1 MKRKYSMMAVAIA
14 VIVGGTMV
22 TPMAAQAAKHSKKP
36 SITVWVDAPRLPGAK
51 LYAKIMKRK
60 VNVKVELHGQGD
72 LLAKVQLF
80 NRVKKGWPDV
90 VFGPPNDVSVLKNP
104 LINNALNLDKLLTP
118 AEVKNFGNGNNWCKS
133 STGTYCVKNDLA
145 QTVLWYDTVLFKEF
159 GYTVPKTMD
168 EWAAL
173 GKDVAANH
181 PGYSLGAVGDGHG
194 VYASYYWP
202 SQCPLNQEKSATRVV
217 INTASPKCTRV
228 AKLLQPM
235 VDSGVLSKTSY
246 WDAGYIKNVGQAG
259 KILAHLGPSW
269 WGEFVLRPA
278 GTYAIPAG
286 RIATAPMPI
295 WAGEKVN
302 YSGEWGG
309 GIYTVS
315 PHSKYPRQALDF
327 AIFMVGDKRNL
338 VTVKNPDGSFGAPTF
353 PAYTPGNALW
363 AAKVSSDKY
372 YASNPFPAMLAQSS
386 KIFPG
391 EKPVRYD
398 SSGAWGAA
406 WSPEITKNG
415 DLQKALDAYGVYVSN
430 LAMQLGYEVT
440 KS

>member
-1 MKRKYSMMAVAIA
+1 
-14 VIVGGTMV
+14 
-22 TPMAAQAAKHSKKP
+22 
-36 SITVWVDAPRLPGAK
+36 
-51 LYAKIMKRK
+51 
-60 VNVKVELHGQGD
+60 
-72 LLAKVQLF
+72 
-80 NRVKKGWPDV
+80 
-90 VFGPPNDVSVLKNP
+90 
-104 LINNALNLDKLLTP
+104 
-118 AEVKNFGNGNNWCKS
+118 
-133 STGTYCVKNDLA
+133 
-145 QTVLWYDTVLFKEF
+145 
-159 GYTVPKTMD
+159 
-168 EWAAL
+168 
-173 GKDVAANH
+173 
-181 PGYSLGAVGDGHG
+181 
-194 VYASYYWP
+194 
-202 SQCPLNQEKSATRVV
+202 
-217 INTASPKCTRV
+217 
-228 AKLLQPM
+228 M